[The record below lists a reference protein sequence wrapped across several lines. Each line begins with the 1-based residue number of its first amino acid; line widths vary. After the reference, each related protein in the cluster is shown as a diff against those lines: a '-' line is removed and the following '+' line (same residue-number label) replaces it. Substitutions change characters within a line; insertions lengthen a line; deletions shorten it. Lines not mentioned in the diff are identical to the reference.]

1 MTIGPG
7 ATLGGY
13 YLERVLGSGGM
24 GTVYLARHPTL
35 PRFDALKVLWP
46 HLVGD
51 PEYRARFEREANLA
65 AALDHPN
72 IVSVQNRGEDQGC
85 LWIALQ
91 YVNGTDAASA
101 LEASPGGLAPERALR
116 IVAEIGQGLDHA
128 HRAGLLHRD
137 IKPANFLLAPQ
148 QHGDE
153 RVLLADFGIAKP
165 SGDATELTRT
175 GTFLAT
181 VAYASP
187 EQLSG
192 GPLDSR
198 TDVYSLGASFYRLVT
213 GQPPFPGTQ
222 AMTVMTGHLHKPPP
236 RITAARPD
244 LPAALDDVLARVLAK
259 DPGDRFAT
267 CLEFTDAA
275 ADALA
280 GRGAPPSISGAGG
293 ESDRRASAPAASADR
308 AAETVAQQSA
318 APSVGRDAETVAQ
331 QSAAPSVDRAAET
344 VAQQF
349 AAPVESEVRPFAR
362 LASASDAWIPPDT
375 RSTSS
380 DVERTVINSGRG
392 EVDQPTVRAGSGPRG
407 AVVDSGLGA
416 TRARVFRSRAVR
428 LSVGIAIP
436 ILILVLVV
444 AIGSRN
450 SRGTDDP
457 TAGTTVSGEPTSTTA
472 LPSMAFQNPCAL
484 VTPELRQRFELSI
497 NATALNTATERKC
510 SWRARSTSTTVSI
523 VLGPAGSAVPEQL
536 RPNVTVANAVD
547 GVRVFTAATNS
558 STPPSC
564 SIEWRPA
571 FGYIRILMQGGSAKT
586 PEAELCSGVQELA
599 DRVYPAVD
607 R

>member
-1 MTIGPG
+1 MIIGPG

-101 LEASPGGLAPERALR
+101 LEASPGGLEPERALR

-275 ADALA
+275 AAALA
-280 GRGAPPSISGAGG
+280 GRGAPPSFAGPSG
-293 ESDRRASAPAASADR
+293 ESARRSPAPAPFSPR
-308 AAETVAQQSA
+308 AAETV
-318 APSVGRDAETVAQ
+318 E
-331 QSAAPSVDRAAET
+331 
-344 VAQQF
+344 QQF
-349 AAPVESEVRPFAR
+349 APPPESGVRPFAS
-362 LASASDAWIPPDT
+362 LVGPSDAWIPHDIRATGPDA
-375 RSTSS
+375 
-380 DVERTVINSGRG
+380 ERTVVHSGG
-392 EVDQPTVRAGSGPRG
+392 GAFDQQTDRAVPAGYPSKGVRPNFVWSDSAAQAQDGVPPARAGSKWKAIVIALVCVGVVASIALAISNAVGAEGDSAADDEYATTRTTLSTTTSNGYTTTGPAPIARQEPCSFMTPNMRDRLDVRDKG
-407 AVVDSGLGA
+407 TLSDTGDQRRCDWQMRNSGGRLSLAVSILVSSRRFPDEPGA
-416 TRARVFRSRAVR
+416 TVVTIGNSVQARQTA
-428 LSVGIAIP
+428 LSPG
-436 ILILVLVV
+436 
-444 AIGSRN
+444 
-450 SRGTDDP
+450 
-457 TAGTTVSGEPTSTTA
+457 GEPDHMTCTLAWPTTYGYVSVA
-472 LPSMAFQNPCAL
+472 
-484 VTPELRQRFELSI
+484 TTGYLS
-497 NATALNTATERKC
+497 K
-510 SWRARSTSTTVSI
+510 
-523 VLGPAGSAVPEQL
+523 AGRE
-536 RPNVTVANAVD
+536 
-547 GVRVFTAATNS
+547 
-558 STPPSC
+558 
-564 SIEWRPA
+564 
-571 FGYIRILMQGGSAKT
+571 
-586 PEAELCSGVQELA
+586 ELCGYAVELA
-599 DRVYPAVD
+599 DVVYQSVW